1 METQRGMDNTG
12 NNLRQDD
19 IYRGFYDFNRFRIN
33 EHTNSPV
40 AA

>member
-1 METQRGMDNTG
+1 MEMQRGMDNTR
-12 NNLRQDD
+12 NNLRQD